1 MVEQVLTNMYNY
13 GNVCME
19 VKFVEDLKEKIDEL
33 SHILND
39 SIIAD
44 EWEVVLKISQELDEL
59 IVKYLKG
66 KKRYRY
72 KQ

>member
-1 MVEQVLTNMYNY
+1 
-13 GNVCME
+13 ME

-33 SHILND
+33 SRILND

-44 EWEVVLKISQELDEL
+44 EWEVVLKVSRELDKL

-66 KKRYRY
+66 KNAIGINSEGGA
-72 KQ
+72 